1 MTDNRVVKKLKSE
14 INGLKQ
20 ELVSERKENH
30 DLKSENAKLKR
41 KLENRNKYFEQVKQI
56 KQDYD
61 ELFEEF
67 KKSD

>member
-41 KLENRNKYFEQVKQI
+41 KLENWNKYFE
-56 KQDYD
+56 
-61 ELFEEF
+61 
-67 KKSD
+67 